1 MDEVKRQKV
10 IKFMNDKVMVS
21 VIKEIIRDNFLKSRG
36 TKDVHVLAAQT
47 LAIGYLDES
56 FKELNR
62 LTLEVKRE
70 PKKLQQIGL

>member
-1 MDEVKRQKV
+1 MT
-10 IKFMNDKVMVS
+10 
-21 VIKEIIRDNFLKSRG
+21 NFLKSRG